1 MKDNSWLSEIIKK
14 QTEEFLAK
22 GGKIQVFPPQAF
34 SNGYEAKSLRDET
47 FARYTAKKN
56 KS

>member
-1 MKDNSWLSEIIKK
+1 MKDNSWLSEIIRK

-22 GGKIQVFPPQAF
+22 GGKIQVFPPQEF
-34 SNGYEAKSLRDET
+34 SNGYETRALRDET

>member
-1 MKDNSWLSEIIKK
+1 MKDTAWLSEIIKK

>member
-1 MKDNSWLSEIIKK
+1 MRDNSWLSEIIQK

-22 GGKIQVFPPQAF
+22 GGKIQVFPPQSF
-34 SNGYEAKSLRDET
+34 SAGYASKSLSEET
-47 FARYTAKKN
+47 YAKYTAKKN

>member
-1 MKDNSWLSEIIKK
+1 MKDTAWLSEIIQK

-22 GGKIQVFPPQAF
+22 GGKIQIIPPQSF
-34 SNGYEAKSLRDET
+34 SENYENRALRDET